1 MNDIKVKIKKGENV
15 ITIDPFNK
23 PPKNTFTASDRVE
36 SEIIRNGKKIT

>member
-1 MNDIKVKIKKGENV
+1 MNDKTVKIKSGNKTLV
-15 ITIDPFNK
+15 ADIYNK